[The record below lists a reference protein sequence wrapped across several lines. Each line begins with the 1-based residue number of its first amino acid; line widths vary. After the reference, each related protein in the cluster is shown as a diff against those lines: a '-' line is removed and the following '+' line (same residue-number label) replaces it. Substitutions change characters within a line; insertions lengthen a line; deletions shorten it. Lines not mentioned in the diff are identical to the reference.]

1 METSLSMSD
10 QNSQQPT
17 VLVKKADGST
27 VRMTL
32 AEFREFK
39 KQEGDSSQ
47 LPATTTPVSD
57 VFVNEAAAEAKS
69 KPQILPKKSLLDRGE
84 EEVEEDEKELPI
96 SASLSS
102 LEDPAETRAAEIVKK
117 IPFSYPPEVKG
128 RLISL
133 LVSKIKEVR
142 TVEQFRSY
150 AVEVPEDGG
159 LGLSEEQVD
168 TLLSLLYPGK
178 KINVAAEVRS
188 RAGSGK
194 PVNLPPPMQMPIAPA
209 VAPKKTPPA
218 APALPQTRDFKYDGS
233 KVVMRD
239 VVPPPPQRVATQP
252 VQRVV
257 TPIVSL
263 AAPSESRTVGP
274 VGEIRSS
281 SLVDFQRLGVN
292 ANERAKMMIQK
303 FETLKHDSYVLFLQG
318 KEAWTQS
325 PLYQMYLDILR
336 QSLQERKNI
345 KEILQQNS
353 QGLTLEDITA
363 IVEINSSLG

>member
-1 METSLSMSD
+1 MSD

-27 VRMTL
+27 VRMTM

-39 KQEGDSSQ
+39 KQEGNPSQ
-47 LPATTTPVSD
+47 LPATTTPVAGA
-57 VFVNEAAAEAKS
+57 FVNEAAAQAQI
-69 KPQILPKKSLLDRGE
+69 KPQPQPKKSLLARE
-84 EEVEEDEKELPI
+84 EESEEEEKMPPLP
-96 SASLSS
+96 ASLSS
-102 LEDPAETRAAEIVKK
+102 LEDPAETQAAEIMKK
-117 IPFSYPPEVKG
+117 IPFSYPPEIKG

-150 AVEVPEDGG
+150 AVEAPEEGG
-159 LGLSEEQVD
+159 LGLSEEQID
-168 TLLSLLYPGK
+168 TLLSLINPGK
-178 KINVAAEVRS
+178 KMNMAAEVRS

-194 PVNLPPPMQMPIAPA
+194 PMNLPPPVQMPVPP
-209 VAPKKTPPA
+209 VMAPKKTPPA

-239 VVPPPPQRVATQP
+239 VVPPPQPAVLTPPIQRV
-252 VQRVV
+252 
-257 TPIVSL
+257 TPPMSSQV
-263 AAPSESRTVGP
+263 AASDSRTVGP

-281 SLVDFQRLGVN
+281 TLVDFQRLG
-292 ANERAKMMIQK
+292 ANGSDRAKVMMQK

-318 KEAWTQS
+318 KEAWSQS

-336 QSLQERKNI
+336 QSLQERKSV

-353 QGLTLEDITA
+353 QGLTLEDIAA